1 MKILE
6 FFSWGVSA
14 HIKHVHRVC
23 RTVRSVNIYWFLKG
37 DQLRVC
43 SLACCS
49 RDLYCSYV
57 CLWKRVIA
65 DTFLS
70 VKMVSDVRETLQYES
85 HFVSSNWIT
94 ADVFNTTHGLALA
107 DDVRLLSH
115 NAITSPQSASRRL
128 RIGDISYV
136 IDHPLPLL
144 QVIGTVIRWTNDFLS
159 FQQLIMAVWFS
170 PTERGRQTNSNLLFP
185 GALMRKVRSDS

>member
-1 MKILE
+1 MSAGQWDLST
-6 FFSWGVSA
+6 FTDFSRETSFGCVLRHA
-14 HIKHVHRVC
+14 AAGIYTVHMCVC
-23 RTVRSVNIYWFLKG
+23 G
-37 DQLRVC
+37 
-43 SLACCS
+43 
-49 RDLYCSYV
+49 
-57 CLWKRVIA
+57 KRVIA
-65 DTFLS
+65 DTFFS
-70 VKMVSDVRETLQYES
+70 VKMVSDARETLQYES

-170 PTERGRQTNSNLLFP
+170 PTERGRQSNSNLLFP